1 MLELAMLLF
10 FLALLLAAVDLAAR
24 ILHFFFPSVKLFKQ
38 LQIRDWKWPGSK

>member
-24 ILHFFFPSVKLFKQ
+24 ILHYFFPTVKLFKQ
-38 LQIRDWKWPGSK
+38 LQFRDWKWPRSK

>member
-1 MLELAMLLF
+1 MLELAMVLF

-24 ILHFFFPSVKLFKQ
+24 VLHFFFPSVPLFKQ